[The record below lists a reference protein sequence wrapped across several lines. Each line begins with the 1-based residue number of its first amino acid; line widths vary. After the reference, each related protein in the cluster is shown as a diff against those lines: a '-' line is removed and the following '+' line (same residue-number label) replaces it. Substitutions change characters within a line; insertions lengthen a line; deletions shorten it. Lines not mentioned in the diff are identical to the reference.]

1 MAPRLIK
8 DRWASKYFFSLVI
21 IYIYRIFLGGTMYE
35 LYLFMQAVRP
45 IAHYVFFFSCG
56 RKDPPRSGLM
66 VSVNVTW
73 WS

>member
-1 MAPRLIK
+1 M
-8 DRWASKYFFSLVI
+8 I
-21 IYIYRIFLGGTMYE
+21 IYIYRIFLRDTMYE

-73 WS
+73 WSRFALGIQTRGFDIGLS